1 MGVSI
6 AGGVGH
12 NIGQLVIAALVVE
25 NTAVFYYLPVL
36 LAAGSVA
43 GAVIGLI
50 GGIVTERIGPAVKKL
65 S

>member
-1 MGVSI
+1 M
-6 AGGVGH
+6 GH

-50 GGIVTERIGPAVKKL
+50 GGIVTERIGPAVRGL
-65 S
+65 